1 MHTLYEL
8 KDMLCKELE
17 EYGMK
22 GQLDV
27 GDLEIV
33 DKLAHATKNIDKI
46 IEAKEEEMYS
56 MEGGGGSMEGG
67 GSMRGGSYE
76 GGSYARGGRGGR
88 GSYAR
93 GRGGRGRGGR
103 RGGANQYGSYARGGY
118 SGADT
123 DELVDE
129 LRDIMEQADGT
140 MKKEFEHFIRK
151 IEQM

>member
-22 GQLDV
+22 GKLDV

-46 IEAKEEEMYS
+46 IEAKEDEMYS
-56 MEGGGGSMEGG
+56 MDD
-67 GSMRGGSYE
+67 GSMRDGTSMRTRRDGGRDRRYSRE
-76 GGSYARGGRGGR
+76 GGSYARGRD
-88 GSYAR
+88 SR
-93 GRGGRGRGGR
+93 GRYSR
-103 RGGANQYGSYARGGY
+103 RGGSYGY

-123 DELVDE
+123 EELVDE
-129 LRDIMEQADGT
+129 LRDIMQQADGT
-140 MKKEFEHFIRK
+140 MKKEFERFINK